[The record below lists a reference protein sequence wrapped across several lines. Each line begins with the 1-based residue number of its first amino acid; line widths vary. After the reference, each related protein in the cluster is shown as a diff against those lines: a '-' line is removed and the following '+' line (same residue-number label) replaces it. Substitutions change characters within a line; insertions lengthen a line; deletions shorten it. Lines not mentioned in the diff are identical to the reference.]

1 MKNLGNNIISGLFW
15 RFGERIFAQG
25 VSFIISLV
33 LARLLTPNDYGVVA
47 ILLIFIDIAN
57 VFVVSSFGVALVQKK
72 DADQLDFSS
81 VFYFNVVLSFVV
93 YGLLF
98 MAAPYIESYY
108 AIEGLGSL
116 LRLLSLKII
125 LSGANSVQQAYVQRN
140 MLFKKFFFSTL
151 IGTLISV
158 ISPSFEHFT

>member
-72 DADQLDFSS
+72 DADQ
-81 VFYFNVVLSFVV
+81 
-93 YGLLF
+93 
-98 MAAPYIESYY
+98 
-108 AIEGLGSL
+108 
-116 LRLLSLKII
+116 
-125 LSGANSVQQAYVQRN
+125 
-140 MLFKKFFFSTL
+140 
-151 IGTLISV
+151 
-158 ISPSFEHFT
+158 